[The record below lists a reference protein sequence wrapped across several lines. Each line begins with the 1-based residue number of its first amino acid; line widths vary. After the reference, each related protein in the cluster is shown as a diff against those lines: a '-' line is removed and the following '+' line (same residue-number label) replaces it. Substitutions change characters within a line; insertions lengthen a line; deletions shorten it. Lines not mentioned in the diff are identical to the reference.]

1 MSYIERTTRDNSRP
15 AGFCLGAGLGALAM
29 LIVAGCAAVPQQDAQ
44 SSPEPSDASTAAR
57 ADTEIA
63 LFQQAI
69 NSLDRRQLDRAEA
82 DLRAI
87 TKTSPELAG
96 PWVNLALVSVQRK
109 DMQGAQQNV
118 AKALERNPRMAQAHA
133 VAGFIE
139 AGRGNISKAIE
150 YYEKAV
156 ALKQDY
162 ALAHYNMALL
172 HDIYLHN
179 VPVAVQHYKRYLE
192 LTKYQDKKT
201 ADWVVELERILLK
214 GAK

>member
-1 MSYIERTTRDNSRP
+1 MSCTETMAHASGQP
-15 AGFCLGAGLGALAM
+15 AGFRLRAGLGLLAI
-29 LIVAGCAAVPQQDAQ
+29 LFVAGCAATPKQETQRG
-44 SSPEPSDASTAAR
+44 PESAEDPTSAR
-57 ADTEIA
+57 ADTEID
-63 LFQQAI
+63 LFQRAI
-69 NSLDRRQLDRAEA
+69 SSLDRRQFERAEA
-82 DLRAI
+82 DLRTI
-87 TKTSPELAG
+87 TRRSPDLAG
-96 PWVNLALVSVQRK
+96 PWINLALVSVQRK

-133 VAGFIE
+133 LAGFIE
-139 AGRGNISKAIE
+139 AERGNISKAIE

-156 ALKQDY
+156 ALKPGY
-162 ALAHYNMALL
+162 ALAHYNLALL

-192 LTKYQDKKT
+192 LSKYQDQKT